1 MDAQKKHYHY
11 RECDEAER
19 EIFLKAL
26 AEIPEEKR
34 VWVDETGMDSDE
46 SYPYGWAPRG
56 VRCLAHKP
64 GNRSTRE
71 RLNLV
76 AGLKVNMLLAPV
88 IFTGYCD
95 GNFFLEWVKQALIPE
110 LKPGDV
116 VILDN
121 APFHPAEAIAGL
133 LQNAGCHTLFL
144 PRYSPRDN
152 KIEHRWF
159 PIKNATRK
167 ILATFT
173 DINAALQTV
182 IIMAN

>member
-1 MDAQKKHYHY
+1 
-11 RECDEAER
+11 
-19 EIFLKAL
+19 
-26 AEIPEEKR
+26 
-34 VWVDETGMDSDE
+34 MDSDE
-46 SYPYGWAPRG
+46 SYPYGWALKG
-56 VRCLAHKP
+56 TRCLAQKP

-71 RLNLV
+71 RINLV
-76 AGLKVNMLLAPV
+76 AGLKGDALLAPV
-88 IFTGYCD
+88 IFHGYCD
-95 GNFFLEWVKQALIPE
+95 GNFFLEWVKAALIPE
-110 LKPGDV
+110 LTPGDV

-121 APFHPAEAIAGL
+121 APFHPAEAVTAL
-133 LQNAGCHTLFL
+133 LQSSGCDTLFL

-182 IIMAN
+182 IIMAH

>member
-1 MDAQKKHYHY
+1 
-11 RECDEAER
+11 
-19 EIFLKAL
+19 
-26 AEIPEEKR
+26 
-34 VWVDETGMDSDE
+34 MDSDE

-56 VRCLAHKP
+56 TRCLAHKP

-76 AGLKVNMLLAPV
+76 AALKSGVLMAPV

-95 GNFFLEWVKQALIPE
+95 GNFFLEWMREALIPE
-110 LKPGDV
+110 LQPGDV

-121 APFHPAEAIAGL
+121 APFHPAEAIIKL
-133 LQNAGCHTLFL
+133 LQSAGCDALFL

-152 KIEHRWF
+152 EIEHRWF

-167 ILATFT
+167 ILPTFS
-173 DINAALQTV
+173 DIHAALQTV
-182 IIMAN
+182 IIMSS